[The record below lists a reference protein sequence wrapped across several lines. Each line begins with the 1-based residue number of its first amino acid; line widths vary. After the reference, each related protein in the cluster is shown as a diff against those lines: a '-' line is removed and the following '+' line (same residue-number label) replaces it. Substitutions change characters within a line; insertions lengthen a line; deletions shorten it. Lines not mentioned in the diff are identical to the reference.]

1 MMLKLLCV
9 IFSFGTS
16 LAALANSR
24 QECPGP
30 LEPGQPGGAWTSE
43 ELRIT
48 RQKVEKLMDW
58 QTLAAEAGDES
69 WLEGTPLSYEALK
82 NTTLWEYTQDIDK
95 STLIPR
101 EEVEVTAETVDDY
114 GNPITITYSASESED
129 DYKKDILKWEYFNLE
144 RYLWTHR
151 GPRHSRLIQ
160 LAFMIA

>member
-1 MMLKLLCV
+1 
-9 IFSFGTS
+9 
-16 LAALANSR
+16 
-24 QECPGP
+24 
-30 LEPGQPGGAWTSE
+30 
-43 ELRIT
+43 
-48 RQKVEKLMDW
+48 MDW

-160 LAFMIA
+160 LAFHDCLKYTDGSGG